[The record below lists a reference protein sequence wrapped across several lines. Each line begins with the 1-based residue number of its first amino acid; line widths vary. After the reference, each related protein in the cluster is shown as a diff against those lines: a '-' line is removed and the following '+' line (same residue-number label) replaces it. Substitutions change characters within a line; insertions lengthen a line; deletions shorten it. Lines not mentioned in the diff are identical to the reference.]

1 MKHSPL
7 ATPDASREALP
18 AEPEANASREA
29 LAGLREYL
37 ALLRRWN
44 ARINLVA
51 EAPEAVLWERHVRDS
66 LQLLPLIAAGP
77 PGPLVD
83 LGSGA
88 GLPGLILAA
97 TSGRPTHL
105 VEADRRKCAFL
116 AEAARTLG
124 LQNVSIHP
132 QRIEAVALPPA
143 AVVTARAL
151 APLPAL
157 LGHAHRLLAPGG
169 IAVFPKGRTAAEEL
183 TAAVPAWTMR
193 TERFTSRT
201 DPTATIFRFSEISPT
216 GAP

>member
-1 MKHSPL
+1 MFHVKHP
-7 ATPDASREALP
+7 ADPEADVSRETSAAL
-18 AEPEANASREA
+18 RD
-29 LAGLREYL
+29 YL
-37 ALLRRWN
+37 ALLQRWN

-51 EAPEAVLWERHVRDS
+51 EAPEPVLWERHVRDS

-88 GLPGLILAA
+88 GLPGLVLAA

-116 AEAARTLG
+116 QEAARTLG
-124 LQNVSIHP
+124 LPTVTIHP
-132 QRIEAVALPPA
+132 RRIEAAALPPA
-143 AVVTARAL
+143 AIVTARAL

-169 IAVFPKGRTAAEEL
+169 IAVFPKGRTAEDEL
-183 TAAVPAWTMR
+183 TAALPAWKMR
-193 TERFTSRT
+193 VERFPSRT
-201 DPTATIFRFSEISPT
+201 DPAATIFRLSEISPT